1 MCGVNSPRQRAP
13 RFAVRRWR
21 ALCVLGLLVG
31 LLGMHGL
38 APGGGLP
45 GQAHAQPMHAQPSHA
60 QPTHAQ
66 PSHAAQTHEGTSAAH
81 QPQATPYGQCGHGHV
96 QHADATCAS
105 GAVSGGPVL
114 PLLVA
119 DPVPVSVREDVVRAH
134 AVADPDGARAP
145 PSLSELQLLRI

>member
-45 GQAHAQPMHAQPSHA
+45 GQMHAQPAHGQPTPAQHSHA
-60 QPTHAQ
+60 T
-66 PSHAAQTHEGTSAAH
+66 QTHEGTSAAH
-81 QPQATPYGQCGHGHV
+81 HPQATPYGQCGHGHV

-105 GAVSGGPVL
+105 GAVGGGPVL

-119 DPVPVSVREDVVRAH
+119 DPVPVPVREDVVRARDG
-134 AVADPDGARAP
+134 AGPDGARAS

>member
-1 MCGVNSPRQRAP
+1 MCGVNSSGQCAP

-45 GQAHAQPMHAQPSHA
+45 VQAHAVPVQAAESHGA
-60 QPTHAQ
+60 SE
-66 PSHAAQTHEGTSAAH
+66 SHH
-81 QPQATPYGQCGHGHV
+81 PQVMPYGHCGDDGHV
-96 QHADATCAS
+96 RHADATCAS
-105 GAVSGGPVL
+105 GAVGGGPVL

-119 DPVPVSVREDVVRAH
+119 DPVPVPVREDVVRAR
-134 AVADPDGARAP
+134 AVAGPDGARAP